1 MNFPPQ
7 LGEASYGGAIR
18 HIEKDME
25 VKIMARKTV
34 ERNISY
40 DEARKIYYV
49 SMDLGKDK
57 DGKRRK
63 RYQTYRT
70 LHAARAGL
78 RNFLTH
84 REEELRT
91 PQHSLTLG
99 DWLETWMDNIV
110 RPTRAETTVY
120 GYQKIIDNHVVPAL
134 GHIPLLKLTPM
145 DIQQYYI
152 QVQQNANLSSNT
164 LRRHHDLL
172 SSSLRSAVR
181 QDKLLQSPMDKVEP
195 PRAKQ
200 KETSYYRPE
209 ELKRLYSLLEGHPL
223 ELCAKLAGSL
233 GMRREEICGL
243 RWESIDYQRQLLYIK
258 EARTAFGATIV
269 QKETKT
275 RSSVRTLFIPD
286 DVARLLQMEQ
296 ERQASKLEEP
306 SPFVVLDHKG
316 LPYSPNA
323 LSLSFTRFVRKNDLP
338 RVTLH
343 GLRHSFATVA
353 SFQGVPLFDIG
364 KALGHATPATT
375 GRIYT
380 HLVDHTHEDTLLKV
394 SDALK

>member
-1 MNFPPQ
+1 
-7 LGEASYGGAIR
+7 
-18 HIEKDME
+18 
-25 VKIMARKTV
+25 MARKTV

-40 DEARKIYYV
+40 DDQRKIYYV

-57 DGKRRK
+57 EGKRIK

-70 LHAARAGL
+70 LYAARQGL
-78 RNFLTH
+78 RGFLTH

-91 PQHSLTLG
+91 PKHDMTLG
-99 DWLETWMDNIV
+99 DWLESWMETIV

-120 GYQKIIDNHVVPAL
+120 GYQKIIDNHLAPAL
-134 GHIPLLKLTPM
+134 GDIPLLTPM

-152 QVQQNANLSSNT
+152 QVQQNANLSGNT

-172 SSSLRSAVR
+172 SSALRSAVR
-181 QDKLLQSPMDKVEP
+181 QDKLLVSPMDRVEP

-200 KETSYYRPE
+200 KEASYYRPE
-209 ELKRLYSLLEGHPL
+209 ELKRLFTLVEGHPL
-223 ELCAKLAGSL
+223 ELCVKMAGSL
-233 GMRREEICGL
+233 GLRREEICGL
-243 RWESIDYQRQLLYIK
+243 KWECVDYQRQLLYIK

-275 RSSVRTLFIPD
+275 RSSVRTLFLPD
-286 DVARLLQMEQ
+286 DVARLLHMEQARQMELY
-296 ERQASKLEEP
+296 RSGKLKEI
-306 SPFVVLDHKG
+306 SQFVVLDHKG
-316 LPYSPNA
+316 YPYSPNA
-323 LSLSFTRFVRKNDLP
+323 LSLAFTRFVKKNNLP

-375 GRIYT
+375 GKIYT
-380 HLVDHTHEDTLLKV
+380 HLVDHTHEETVMKV

>member
-1 MNFPPQ
+1 
-7 LGEASYGGAIR
+7 
-18 HIEKDME
+18 
-25 VKIMARKTV
+25 MARKTV

-40 DEARKIYYV
+40 DDIRKIYYV

-57 DGKRRK
+57 EGKRVK

-70 LHAARAGL
+70 LYAARMGL

-91 PQHSLTLG
+91 PKHDLTLA
-99 DWLETWMDNIV
+99 DWLESWMENIV

-120 GYQKIIDNHVVPAL
+120 GYQKIIENHVLPAL

-152 QVQQNANLSSNT
+152 HIQQETGLCSNT

-172 SSSLRSAVR
+172 SSALRSAVR
-181 QDKLLQSPMDKVEP
+181 QDKLLTSPMDRVEP

-200 KETSYYRPE
+200 KEASYLRPE
-209 ELKRLYSLLEGHPL
+209 ELKQLYALLEGHTL
-223 ELCAKLAGSL
+223 EIPAKLAGSL

-243 RWESIDYQRQLLYIK
+243 RWTSVDFQQRKIHIK
-258 EARTAFGATIV
+258 EARTAYGATIV
-269 QKETKT
+269 QKETKN
-275 RSSVRTLFIPD
+275 RSSIRMLYMPEEIYRLMWREKMRQQAEAPLREGDYNPD
-286 DVARLLQMEQ
+286 NH
-296 ERQASKLEEP
+296 
-306 SPFVVLDHKG
+306 VVLDRNG
-316 LPYSPNA
+316 APYSPNA
-323 LSLSFTRFVRKNDLP
+323 LSLAFTRYIKRNNLP

-353 SFQGVPLFDIG
+353 SGQGVSLFDIG
-364 KALGHATPATT
+364 KALGHSTPATT

-380 HLVDHTHEDTLLKV
+380 HLVDRTHEETLLRV

>member
-1 MNFPPQ
+1 
-7 LGEASYGGAIR
+7 
-18 HIEKDME
+18 
-25 VKIMARKTV
+25 MARKTV

-40 DEARKIYYV
+40 DDQRKLYYV
-49 SMDLGKDK
+49 SMDLGKDQA
-57 DGKRRK
+57 GRRIK

-70 LHAARAGL
+70 LYAARMGL

-91 PQHSLTLG
+91 PRHELTLA
-99 DWLETWMDNIV
+99 DWLESWMDNIV

-120 GYQKIIDNHVVPAL
+120 GYQKIIDNHLVPAL
-134 GHIPLLKLTPM
+134 GDIPLLKLTPM

-152 QVQQNANLSSNT
+152 QVQQNASLSSNT

-181 QDKLLQSPMDKVEP
+181 QDKLLLSPMDRVEP

-200 KETSYYRPE
+200 QEASYYRPE
-209 ELKRLYSLLEGHPL
+209 ELKQLYTLLEGHPL

-243 RWESIDYQRQLLYIK
+243 KWECIDYQRQLLSIR

-275 RSSVRTLFIPD
+275 RSSVRTLYMPD
-286 DVARLLQMEQ
+286 DVVRLLRAEQ
-296 ERQASKLEEP
+296 ERQIELFRTGRLSEP
-306 SPFVVLDHKG
+306 SQFVVLDHKG
-316 LPYSPNA
+316 WPYSPNA
-323 LSLSFTRFVRKNDLP
+323 LSLAFTRFVKKNGLP

-375 GRIYT
+375 GKIYT
-380 HLVDHTHEDTLLKV
+380 HLVDHTHADTLLKV

>member
-1 MNFPPQ
+1 
-7 LGEASYGGAIR
+7 
-18 HIEKDME
+18 
-25 VKIMARKTV
+25 MARKKV

-40 DEARKIYYV
+40 DDQRKIYYV
-49 SMDLGKDK
+49 SMDLGKDSS
-57 DGKRRK
+57 GKRIK
-63 RYQTYRT
+63 RYQPFRT
-70 LHAARAGL
+70 LYAARMGL

-91 PQHSLTLG
+91 PRHDLTLG
-99 DWLETWMDNIV
+99 DWLDSWMETIV

-120 GYQKIIDNHVVPAL
+120 GYQKIIDNHLLPSL
-134 GHIPLLKLTPM
+134 GDIPLLKLTPM

-152 QVQQNANLSSNT
+152 QVQQNANLSNNT

-181 QDKLLQSPMDKVEP
+181 QDKLLVSPMDKVEP

-200 KETSYYRPE
+200 KEASYYRPE
-209 ELKRLYSLLEGHPL
+209 ELKRLYTLVEGHSL
-223 ELCAKLAGSL
+223 ELCVKLAGSL

-243 RWESIDYQRQLLYIK
+243 KWECIDYQRQLLFIR

-275 RSSVRTLFIPD
+275 RSSVRTLFLSND
-286 DVARLLQMEQ
+286 MARLLQTEQ
-296 ERQASKLEEP
+296 ERQKELYLSGQLQTPIE
-306 SPFVVLDHKG
+306 FVVLDHKG

-323 LSLSFTRFVRKNDLP
+323 LSLAFTRFVKKNGLP

-375 GRIYT
+375 GKIYT
-380 HLVDHTHEDTLLKV
+380 HLVDHTHEETLMKV

>member
-1 MNFPPQ
+1 
-7 LGEASYGGAIR
+7 
-18 HIEKDME
+18 
-25 VKIMARKTV
+25 
-34 ERNISY
+34 
-40 DEARKIYYV
+40 
-49 SMDLGKDK
+49 
-57 DGKRRK
+57 
-63 RYQTYRT
+63 
-70 LHAARAGL
+70 
-78 RNFLTH
+78 
-84 REEELRT
+84 
-91 PQHSLTLG
+91 
-99 DWLETWMDNIV
+99 MDNIV

-120 GYQKIIDNHVVPAL
+120 GYQKIIDNHLLPGL

-152 QVQQNANLSSNT
+152 QVQQNVGLCSNT

-172 SSSLRSAVR
+172 SSALRAAVR

-200 KETSYYRPE
+200 KEASYYRPE
-209 ELKRLYSLLEGHPL
+209 ELKQLYTLLEGHSL
-223 ELCAKLAGSL
+223 ELPARLAGSL
-233 GMRREEICGL
+233 GLRREEICGL
-243 RWESIDYQRQLLYIK
+243 KWECIDFQRQLLSIK
-258 EARTAFGATIV
+258 EARTAFGATIL

-275 RSSVRTLFIPD
+275 RSSVRTLYMPD
-286 DVARLLQMEQ
+286 DVARLLQTELT
-296 ERQASKLEEP
+296 RQDRLFREGRLKEP
-306 SPFVVLDHKG
+306 SQFVVLDHKC

-323 LSLSFTRFVRKNDLP
+323 LSLAFTRFVRKNDLP

-375 GRIYT
+375 GKIYT

>member
-1 MNFPPQ
+1 
-7 LGEASYGGAIR
+7 
-18 HIEKDME
+18 
-25 VKIMARKTV
+25 MARKTV

-40 DEARKIYYV
+40 DDVRRIYYV

-57 DGKRRK
+57 DGKRIK

-70 LHAARAGL
+70 LYAARMGL
-78 RNFLTH
+78 RSFLTH
-84 REEELRT
+84 REEEINT
-91 PQHSLTLG
+91 PKHDLTLA
-99 DWLETWMDNIV
+99 DWLESWMDNIV

-120 GYQKIIDNHVVPAL
+120 GYQKIIENHLVPAL
-134 GHIPLLKLTPM
+134 GHVPLLKLTPM

-152 QVQQNANLSSNT
+152 QVQQTANLSSNT

-181 QDKLLQSPMDKVEP
+181 QDKLLVSPIDKVEP

-200 KETSYYRPE
+200 KEASYYRPE
-209 ELKRLYSLLEGHPL
+209 ELKRLYTLVEGHPL
-223 ELCAKLAGSL
+223 ELCVKLAGSL

-243 RWESIDYQRQLLYIK
+243 KWECVDLQRQLLSIR
-258 EARTAFGATIV
+258 EARTAYGATVV
-269 QKETKT
+269 QKETKN
-275 RSSVRTLFIPD
+275 RSSVRTLFLPD
-286 DVARLLQMEQ
+286 DLARLLHMEQ
-296 ERQASKLEEP
+296 ARQADWLRQGKLKEP
-306 SPFVVLDHKG
+306 SQFVVLNYQG
-316 LPYSPNA
+316 VPYSPNA
-323 LSLSFTRFVRKNDLP
+323 LSVAFTRFVRNNDLP

-375 GRIYT
+375 GKIYT
-380 HLVDHTHEDTLLKV
+380 HLVDQTHEDTLLKV

>member
-1 MNFPPQ
+1 
-7 LGEASYGGAIR
+7 
-18 HIEKDME
+18 
-25 VKIMARKTV
+25 MARKTV

-40 DEARKIYYV
+40 DDQRKLYYV
-49 SMDLGKDK
+49 SMDLGKDQA
-57 DGKRRK
+57 GRRIK

-70 LHAARAGL
+70 LYAARMGL

-84 REEELRT
+84 REEELRA
-91 PQHSLTLG
+91 PRHELTLA
-99 DWLETWMDNIV
+99 DWLESWMDNIV

-120 GYQKIIDNHVVPAL
+120 GYQKIIDNHLVPAL
-134 GHIPLLKLTPM
+134 GDIPLLKLTPM

-152 QVQQNANLSSNT
+152 QVQQNASLSSNT

-181 QDKLLQSPMDKVEP
+181 QDKLLLSPMDRVEP

-200 KETSYYRPE
+200 KEASYYRPE
-209 ELKRLYSLLEGHPL
+209 ELKQLYTLLEGHPL

-243 RWESIDYQRQLLYIK
+243 KWECIDYQRQLLSIR

-275 RSSVRTLFIPD
+275 RSSVRTLYMPD
-286 DVARLLQMEQ
+286 DVVRLLRAEQ
-296 ERQASKLEEP
+296 ERQIELFRTGRLSEP
-306 SPFVVLDHKG
+306 SQFVVLDHKG
-316 LPYSPNA
+316 WPYSPNA
-323 LSLSFTRFVRKNDLP
+323 LSLAFTRFVKKNGLP

-375 GRIYT
+375 GKIYT
-380 HLVDHTHEDTLLKV
+380 HLVDHTHADTLLKV

>member
-1 MNFPPQ
+1 
-7 LGEASYGGAIR
+7 
-18 HIEKDME
+18 
-25 VKIMARKTV
+25 MARKTV

-40 DEARKIYYV
+40 DDVRRIYYV

-57 DGKRRK
+57 DGKRVK

-70 LHAARAGL
+70 LYAARMGL
-78 RNFLTH
+78 RGFLTH
-84 REEELRT
+84 REEELNT
-91 PQHSLTLG
+91 PKHDLTLA
-99 DWLETWMDNIV
+99 DWLESWMDNIV

-120 GYQKIIDNHVVPAL
+120 GYQKIIDNHIVPAL

-152 QVQQNANLSSNT
+152 QVQQTANLSSNT

-172 SSSLRSAVR
+172 SSALRSAVR
-181 QDKLLQSPMDKVEP
+181 QDKLLVSPIDKVEP

-200 KETSYYRPE
+200 KEASYYRPE
-209 ELKRLYSLLEGHPL
+209 ELKQLYSLIEGHPL
-223 ELCAKLAGSL
+223 ELCVKLAGSL

-243 RWESIDYQRQLLYIK
+243 KWDCVDFQRQILFIR
-258 EARTAFGATIV
+258 EARTAYGATVV
-269 QKETKT
+269 QKETKN
-275 RSSVRTLFIPD
+275 RSSVRTLFLPD
-286 DVARLLQMEQ
+286 DLIRLLHMEQ
-296 ERQASKLEEP
+296 TRQADWLRQGRLKEP
-306 SPFVVLDHKG
+306 SQFVVLNYQG
-316 LPYSPNA
+316 VPYSPNA
-323 LSLSFTRFVRKNDLP
+323 LSVAFTRFVRNNGLP

-375 GRIYT
+375 GKIYT
-380 HLVDHTHEDTLLKV
+380 HLVDQTHEDTLLKV

>member
-1 MNFPPQ
+1 
-7 LGEASYGGAIR
+7 
-18 HIEKDME
+18 
-25 VKIMARKTV
+25 MARKKV

-40 DEARKIYYV
+40 DDQRKTYYV
-49 SMDLGKDK
+49 SMDLGKDAS
-57 DGKRRK
+57 GKRMK
-63 RYQTYRT
+63 RYQTYPT
-70 LHAARAGL
+70 LYAARKGL
-78 RNFLTH
+78 RQFLMH

-91 PQHSLTLG
+91 PRHELTLA
-99 DWLETWMDNIV
+99 DWLESWMENIV
-110 RPTRAETTVY
+110 QPTRAETTVY
-120 GYQKIIDNHVVPAL
+120 GYQKIIDNHLIPAL
-134 GHIPLLKLTPM
+134 GDIPLLKLTPM

-152 QVQQNANLSSNT
+152 QVQQAANLSNNT

-181 QDKLLQSPMDKVEP
+181 QDKLLVSPMDRVEP

-200 KETSYYRPE
+200 KEASYYRPD
-209 ELKRLYSLLEGHPL
+209 ELKRLYALIEGHPL
-223 ELCAKLAGSL
+223 ELCTKLAGSL

-243 RWESIDYQRQLLYIK
+243 KWECIDYQRQLLFIR

-275 RSSVRTLFIPD
+275 RSSVRTLFLSED
-286 DVARLLQMEQ
+286 MLRLLQAEQ
-296 ERQASKLEEP
+296 ERQKELYRSGQLQTP
-306 SPFVVLDHKG
+306 SEFVVLDHKG

-323 LSLSFTRFVRKNDLP
+323 LSLAFTRFVKRNGLP

-364 KALGHATPATT
+364 KALGHSTPATT

-380 HLVDHTHEDTLLKV
+380 HLVDHTHEETLMKV

>member
-1 MNFPPQ
+1 
-7 LGEASYGGAIR
+7 
-18 HIEKDME
+18 
-25 VKIMARKTV
+25 MARKTV

-40 DEARKIYYV
+40 DDVRRIYYV

-57 DGKRRK
+57 DGKRIK

-70 LHAARAGL
+70 LYAARMGL
-78 RNFLTH
+78 RSFLTH
-84 REEELRT
+84 REEEINT
-91 PQHSLTLG
+91 PKHDLTLA
-99 DWLETWMDNIV
+99 DWLESWMDNIV

-120 GYQKIIDNHVVPAL
+120 GYQKIIENHLVPAL
-134 GHIPLLKLTPM
+134 GHVPLLKLTPM

-152 QVQQNANLSSNT
+152 QVQQTANLSSNT

-172 SSSLRSAVR
+172 SSALRSAVR
-181 QDKLLQSPMDKVEP
+181 QDKLLVSPIDKVEP

-200 KETSYYRPE
+200 KEASYYRPE
-209 ELKRLYSLLEGHPL
+209 ELKRLYTLVEGHPL
-223 ELCAKLAGSL
+223 ELCVKLAGSL

-243 RWESIDYQRQLLYIK
+243 KWECVDLQRQLLSIR
-258 EARTAFGATIV
+258 EARTAYGATVV
-269 QKETKT
+269 QKETKN
-275 RSSVRTLFIPD
+275 RSSVRTLFLPD
-286 DVARLLQMEQ
+286 DLARLLHMEQ
-296 ERQASKLEEP
+296 ARQADWLRQGKLKEP
-306 SPFVVLDHKG
+306 SQFVVLNYQG
-316 LPYSPNA
+316 VPYSPNA
-323 LSLSFTRFVRKNDLP
+323 LSVAFTRFVRNNDLP

-375 GRIYT
+375 GKIYT
-380 HLVDHTHEDTLLKV
+380 HLVDQTHEDTLLKV

>member
-1 MNFPPQ
+1 
-7 LGEASYGGAIR
+7 
-18 HIEKDME
+18 
-25 VKIMARKTV
+25 MARKTV

-40 DEARKIYYV
+40 DDIRKIYYV
-49 SMDLGKDK
+49 SMDLGRDK
-57 DGKRRK
+57 EGRRIK

-70 LHAARAGL
+70 LHAARVGL
-78 RNFLTH
+78 RSFLAH
-84 REEELRT
+84 REEEINT
-91 PQHSLTLG
+91 PKHTLTLA
-99 DWLETWMDNIV
+99 DWLEGWMDNIV

-120 GYQKIIDNHVVPAL
+120 GYQKIIDNHILPAL

-152 QVQQNANLSSNT
+152 QVQQSANLSSNT

-181 QDKLLQSPMDKVEP
+181 QDKLLVSPMDKVEP

-209 ELKRLYSLLEGHPL
+209 ELKRLYALVEGHPL
-223 ELCAKLAGSL
+223 ELCVKLAGSL

-243 RWESIDYQRQLLYIK
+243 KWECVDYQRQLLFIR
-258 EARTAFGATIV
+258 EARTAYGATVV

-275 RSSVRTLFIPD
+275 RSSVRTLFLPD
-286 DVARLLQMEQ
+286 DVARLLHIEQ
-296 ERQASKLEEP
+296 TRQADALREGRLDKASQ
-306 SPFVVLDHKG
+306 FVVLDHKCQ
-316 LPYSPNA
+316 PYSPNA
-323 LSLSFTRFVRKNDLP
+323 LSVAFTRFVRKNGLP
-338 RVTLH
+338 RITLH

-364 KALGHATPATT
+364 KALGHSTPATT

>member
-1 MNFPPQ
+1 
-7 LGEASYGGAIR
+7 
-18 HIEKDME
+18 
-25 VKIMARKTV
+25 MARKTV

-40 DEARKIYYV
+40 DDVRRIYYV

-57 DGKRRK
+57 DGKRLK

-70 LHAARAGL
+70 LYAARMGL
-78 RNFLTH
+78 RSFLTH
-84 REEELRT
+84 REEELNT
-91 PQHSLTLG
+91 PRHDLTLA
-99 DWLETWMDNIV
+99 DWLESWMDNIV

-120 GYQKIIDNHVVPAL
+120 GYQKIIENHLVPAL

-152 QVQQNANLSSNT
+152 QVQQSANLSSNT

-172 SSSLRSAVR
+172 SSALRSAVR
-181 QDKLLQSPMDKVEP
+181 QDKLLVSPIDKVEP

-200 KETSYYRPE
+200 KEASYYRPE
-209 ELKRLYSLLEGHPL
+209 ELKRLYTLIEGHPL
-223 ELCAKLAGSL
+223 ELCVKLAGSL

-243 RWESIDYQRQLLYIK
+243 KWECVDLQRQLLFIR
-258 EARTAFGATIV
+258 EARTAYGATVV
-269 QKETKT
+269 QKETKN
-275 RSSVRTLFIPD
+275 RSSVRTLFLPD
-286 DVARLLQMEQ
+286 DLARLLHMEQ
-296 ERQASKLEEP
+296 VRQADWLREGRLKEP
-306 SPFVVLDHKG
+306 SQFVVLNYQG
-316 LPYSPNA
+316 VPYSPNA
-323 LSLSFTRFVRKNDLP
+323 LSVAFTRFVRNNGLP

-375 GRIYT
+375 GKIYT
-380 HLVDHTHEDTLLKV
+380 HLVDQTHEDTLLKV

>member
-1 MNFPPQ
+1 
-7 LGEASYGGAIR
+7 
-18 HIEKDME
+18 
-25 VKIMARKTV
+25 MARKTV

-40 DEARKIYYV
+40 DDQRKLYYV
-49 SMDLGKDK
+49 SMDLGKDQA
-57 DGKRRK
+57 GRRIK

-70 LHAARAGL
+70 LYAARMGL

-91 PQHSLTLG
+91 PRHELTLA
-99 DWLETWMDNIV
+99 DWLESWMDNIV

-120 GYQKIIDNHVVPAL
+120 GYQKIIDNHLVPAL
-134 GHIPLLKLTPM
+134 GDIPLLKLTPM

-152 QVQQNANLSSNT
+152 QVQQNASLSSNT

-181 QDKLLQSPMDKVEP
+181 QDKLLLSPMDRVEP

-200 KETSYYRPE
+200 KEASYYRPE
-209 ELKRLYSLLEGHPL
+209 ELKQLYTLLEGHPL

-243 RWESIDYQRQLLYIK
+243 KWDCIDYQRQLLYIR

-275 RSSVRTLFIPD
+275 RSSVRTLYMPD
-286 DVARLLQMEQ
+286 DVVRLLRAEQ
-296 ERQASKLEEP
+296 ERQIELFRTGRLSEP
-306 SPFVVLDHKG
+306 SQFVVLDHKG
-316 LPYSPNA
+316 WPYSPNA
-323 LSLSFTRFVRKNDLP
+323 LSLAFTRFVKKNGLP

-375 GRIYT
+375 GKIYT

>member
-1 MNFPPQ
+1 
-7 LGEASYGGAIR
+7 
-18 HIEKDME
+18 
-25 VKIMARKTV
+25 MARKTV

-40 DEARKIYYV
+40 DEIRKIYYV
-49 SMDLGKDK
+49 SMDLGKDR
-57 DGKRRK
+57 DGKRIK

-70 LHAARAGL
+70 LHAARLGL
-78 RNFLTH
+78 RDFLTH

-91 PQHSLTLG
+91 PKHDLTLA
-99 DWLETWMDNIV
+99 DWLGRWMDNIV

-120 GYQKIIDNHVVPAL
+120 GYQKIIDNHLLPGL
-134 GHIPLLKLTPM
+134 GHIPLLKLSPM

-152 QVQQNANLSSNT
+152 QVQQNCSLSSNT

-172 SSSLRSAVR
+172 SSALRAAVR
-181 QDKLLQSPMDKVEP
+181 QDKLLNSPMDRVEP
-195 PRAKQ
+195 PRPQQ
-200 KETSYYRPE
+200 KEASYYRPE
-209 ELKRLYSLLEGHPL
+209 ELKQLYTLLEGHPL

-243 RWESIDYQRQLLYIK
+243 KWDCIDYQRQLLYIR
-258 EARTAFGATIV
+258 EARTAFGATVV

-275 RSSVRTLFIPD
+275 RSSVRTLFLPG
-286 DVARLLQMEQ
+286 DVPRLLRLEQ
-296 ERQASKLEEP
+296 ERQERKWQTP
-306 SPFVVLDHKG
+306 SEFVLLDHKG

-323 LSLSFTRFVRKNDLP
+323 LSLAFTRFVRKNGLP
-338 RVTLH
+338 RITLH

-375 GRIYT
+375 GKIYT

>member
-1 MNFPPQ
+1 
-7 LGEASYGGAIR
+7 
-18 HIEKDME
+18 ME
-25 VKIMARKTV
+25 
-34 ERNISY
+34 
-40 DEARKIYYV
+40 
-49 SMDLGKDK
+49 
-57 DGKRRK
+57 
-63 RYQTYRT
+63 
-70 LHAARAGL
+70 
-78 RNFLTH
+78 
-84 REEELRT
+84 
-91 PQHSLTLG
+91 
-99 DWLETWMDNIV
+99 NIV

-120 GYQKIIDNHVVPAL
+120 GYQKIINNHVLPAL

-152 QVQQNANLSSNT
+152 QVQQTANLSGNT

-181 QDKLLQSPMDKVEP
+181 QDKLLVSPMDRVEP

-200 KETSYYRPE
+200 KEASYYRPE
-209 ELKRLYSLLEGHPL
+209 ELKQLYALLEGHPL
-223 ELCAKLAGSL
+223 ELCVKLAGSL

-243 RWESIDYQRQLLYIK
+243 KWDCIDYQRQLLYIR

-275 RSSVRTLFIPD
+275 RSSVRTLFLPD
-286 DVARLLQMEQ
+286 DVARLLQLEQ
-296 ERQASKLEEP
+296 ARQEAWLRDGKLKEP
-306 SPFVVLDHKG
+306 SQFVVLDHKG
-316 LPYSPNA
+316 YPYSPNA
-323 LSLSFTRFVRKNDLP
+323 LSLAFTRFVRKNDLP

-375 GRIYT
+375 GKIYT
-380 HLVDHTHEDTLLKV
+380 HLVDHTHEETLMKV

>member
-1 MNFPPQ
+1 
-7 LGEASYGGAIR
+7 
-18 HIEKDME
+18 
-25 VKIMARKTV
+25 MARKKV

-40 DEARKIYYV
+40 DDQRKTYYV
-49 SMDLGKDK
+49 SMDLGKDAS
-57 DGKRRK
+57 GKRMK
-63 RYQTYRT
+63 RYQTYPT
-70 LHAARAGL
+70 LYAARKGL
-78 RNFLTH
+78 RQFLMH

-91 PQHSLTLG
+91 PRHELTLA
-99 DWLETWMDNIV
+99 DWLESWMENIV
-110 RPTRAETTVY
+110 QPTRAETTVY
-120 GYQKIIDNHVVPAL
+120 GYQKIIDNHLIPAL
-134 GHIPLLKLTPM
+134 GDIPLLKLTPM

-152 QVQQNANLSSNT
+152 QVQQAANLSNNT

-181 QDKLLQSPMDKVEP
+181 QDKLLVSPMDRVEP

-200 KETSYYRPE
+200 KEASYYRPD
-209 ELKRLYSLLEGHPL
+209 ELKRLYALIEGHPL
-223 ELCAKLAGSL
+223 ELCTKLAGSL

-243 RWESIDYQRQLLYIK
+243 KWECIDYQRQLLFIR

-275 RSSVRTLFIPD
+275 RSSVRTLFLSED
-286 DVARLLQMEQ
+286 MLRLLQAEQ
-296 ERQASKLEEP
+296 ERQKELYRSGQLQTP
-306 SPFVVLDHKG
+306 SEFVVLDHKG

-323 LSLSFTRFVRKNDLP
+323 LSLAFTRFVKKNGLP

-364 KALGHATPATT
+364 KALGHSTPATT

-380 HLVDHTHEDTLLKV
+380 HLVDHPHEETLMKV

>member
-1 MNFPPQ
+1 
-7 LGEASYGGAIR
+7 
-18 HIEKDME
+18 
-25 VKIMARKTV
+25 MARKKV

-40 DEARKIYYV
+40 DDQRKTYYV
-49 SMDLGKDK
+49 SMDLGKDAS
-57 DGKRRK
+57 GKRMK
-63 RYQTYRT
+63 RYQTYPT
-70 LHAARAGL
+70 LYAARKGL
-78 RNFLTH
+78 RQFLMH

-91 PQHSLTLG
+91 PRHELTLA
-99 DWLETWMDNIV
+99 DWLESWMENIV
-110 RPTRAETTVY
+110 QPTRAETTVY
-120 GYQKIIDNHVVPAL
+120 GYQKIIDNHLIPAL
-134 GHIPLLKLTPM
+134 GDIPLLKLTPM

-152 QVQQNANLSSNT
+152 QVQQAANLSGNT

-181 QDKLLQSPMDKVEP
+181 QDKLLVSPMDRVEP

-200 KETSYYRPE
+200 KEASYYRPD
-209 ELKRLYSLLEGHPL
+209 ELKRLYALIEGHPL
-223 ELCAKLAGSL
+223 ELCTKLAGSL

-243 RWESIDYQRQLLYIK
+243 KWECIDYQRQLLFIR

-275 RSSVRTLFIPD
+275 RSSVRTLFLSED
-286 DVARLLQMEQ
+286 MLRLLQTEQ
-296 ERQASKLEEP
+296 TRQKELYRSGQLQTP
-306 SPFVVLDHKG
+306 SEFVVLDHKG

-323 LSLSFTRFVRKNDLP
+323 LSLAFTRFVKKNGLP

-364 KALGHATPATT
+364 KALGHSTPATT

-380 HLVDHTHEDTLLKV
+380 HLVDHTHEETLMKV

>member
-1 MNFPPQ
+1 
-7 LGEASYGGAIR
+7 
-18 HIEKDME
+18 
-25 VKIMARKTV
+25 MARKTV

-40 DEARKIYYV
+40 DDIRKIYYV

-57 DGKRRK
+57 EGRRVK

-70 LHAARAGL
+70 LYAARMGL
-78 RNFLTH
+78 RDFLTH
-84 REEELRT
+84 REQELRT
-91 PQHSLTLG
+91 PKHDLTLA
-99 DWLETWMDNIV
+99 DWLESWMDNIV

-120 GYQKIIDNHVVPAL
+120 GYQKIIDNHLLPGL

-152 QVQQNANLSSNT
+152 QVQQNVGLCSNT

-172 SSSLRSAVR
+172 SSALRAAVR

-200 KETSYYRPE
+200 KEASYYRPE
-209 ELKRLYSLLEGHPL
+209 ELKQLYTLLEGHSL
-223 ELCAKLAGSL
+223 ELPARLAGSL
-233 GMRREEICGL
+233 GLRREEICGL
-243 RWESIDYQRQLLYIK
+243 KWECIDFQRQLLSIK
-258 EARTAFGATIV
+258 EARTAFGATIL

-275 RSSVRTLFIPD
+275 RSSVRTLYMPD
-286 DVARLLQMEQ
+286 DVARLLQTELT
-296 ERQASKLEEP
+296 RQDRLFREGRLKEP
-306 SPFVVLDHKG
+306 SQFVVLDHKC

-323 LSLSFTRFVRKNDLP
+323 LSLAFTRFVRKNDLP

-375 GRIYT
+375 GKIYT

>member
-1 MNFPPQ
+1 
-7 LGEASYGGAIR
+7 
-18 HIEKDME
+18 
-25 VKIMARKTV
+25 MARKTV

-40 DEARKIYYV
+40 DDVRRIYYV

-57 DGKRRK
+57 DGKRIK

-70 LHAARAGL
+70 LYAARMGL
-78 RNFLTH
+78 RSFLTH
-84 REEELRT
+84 REEEINT
-91 PQHSLTLG
+91 PKHDLTLA
-99 DWLETWMDNIV
+99 DWLESWMDNIV

-120 GYQKIIDNHVVPAL
+120 GYQKIIENHLIPAL
-134 GHIPLLKLTPM
+134 GHVPLLKLTPM

-152 QVQQNANLSSNT
+152 QVQQTANLSSNT

-172 SSSLRSAVR
+172 SSALRPAVR
-181 QDKLLQSPMDKVEP
+181 QDKLLVSPIDKVEP

-200 KETSYYRPE
+200 KEASYYRPE
-209 ELKRLYSLLEGHPL
+209 ELKRLYTLVEGHPL
-223 ELCAKLAGSL
+223 ELCVKLAGSL

-243 RWESIDYQRQLLYIK
+243 KWECVDLQRQLLSIR
-258 EARTAFGATIV
+258 EARTAYGATVV
-269 QKETKT
+269 QKETKN
-275 RSSVRTLFIPD
+275 RSSVRTLFLPD
-286 DVARLLQMEQ
+286 DLARLLHMEQ
-296 ERQASKLEEP
+296 ARQADWLRQGKLKEP
-306 SPFVVLDHKG
+306 SQFVVLNYQG
-316 LPYSPNA
+316 VPYSPNA
-323 LSLSFTRFVRKNDLP
+323 LSVAFTRFVRNNDLP

-375 GRIYT
+375 GKIYT
-380 HLVDHTHEDTLLKV
+380 HLVDQTHEDTLLKV

>member
-1 MNFPPQ
+1 
-7 LGEASYGGAIR
+7 
-18 HIEKDME
+18 
-25 VKIMARKTV
+25 MARKKV

-40 DEARKIYYV
+40 DDQRKTYYV
-49 SMDLGKDK
+49 SMDLGKDAS
-57 DGKRRK
+57 GKRMK
-63 RYQTYRT
+63 RYQTYPT
-70 LHAARAGL
+70 LYAARKGL
-78 RNFLTH
+78 RQFLMH

-91 PQHSLTLG
+91 PRHELTLA
-99 DWLETWMDNIV
+99 DWLESWMENIV
-110 RPTRAETTVY
+110 QPTRAETTVY
-120 GYQKIIDNHVVPAL
+120 GYQKIIDNHLIPAL
-134 GHIPLLKLTPM
+134 GDIPLLKLTPM

-152 QVQQNANLSSNT
+152 QVQQAANLSNNT

-181 QDKLLQSPMDKVEP
+181 QDKLLVSPMDRVEP

-200 KETSYYRPE
+200 KEASYYRPE
-209 ELKRLYSLLEGHPL
+209 ELKQLYALLEGHPL
-223 ELCAKLAGSL
+223 ELCVKLAGSL

-243 RWESIDYQRQLLYIK
+243 KWDCIDYQRQLLYIR

-275 RSSVRTLFIPD
+275 RSSVRTLFLSED
-286 DVARLLQMEQ
+286 MLRLLQTEQ
-296 ERQASKLEEP
+296 TRQKELYRSGQLQTP
-306 SPFVVLDHKG
+306 SEFVVLDHKG

-323 LSLSFTRFVRKNDLP
+323 LSLAFTRFVKKNGLP

-364 KALGHATPATT
+364 KALGHSTPATT

-380 HLVDHTHEDTLLKV
+380 HLVDHTHEETLMKV

>member
-1 MNFPPQ
+1 
-7 LGEASYGGAIR
+7 
-18 HIEKDME
+18 
-25 VKIMARKTV
+25 MARKTV

-40 DEARKIYYV
+40 DESRKIYYV
-49 SMDLGKDK
+49 SMDLGRDK
-57 DGKRRK
+57 EGKRLK

-70 LHAARAGL
+70 LYAARAGL
-78 RNFLTH
+78 RDFLIH
-84 REEELRT
+84 REQELNT
-91 PQHSLTLG
+91 PKHNLTLG
-99 DWLETWMDNIV
+99 EWLESWMDNIV

-120 GYQKIIDNHVVPAL
+120 GYQKIIDNHVLPVL
-134 GHIPLLKLTPM
+134 GDVPLLALSPM

-172 SSSLRSAVR
+172 TSALRAAVR

-195 PRAKQ
+195 PRPQQ
-200 KETSYYRPE
+200 KEASYYRPE

-223 ELCAKLAGSL
+223 ELCARLAGSL

-243 RWESIDYQRQLLYIK
+243 KWECVDYERQLLRIC
-258 EARTAFGATIV
+258 EARTAYGATVV

-275 RSSVRTLFIPD
+275 RSSVRTLYIPD
-286 DVARLLQMEQ
+286 DVTLLLQKEQ
-296 ERQASKLEEP
+296 ERQAWRLEEP
-306 SPFVVLDHKG
+306 SEFVVLDRRNQ
-316 LPYSPNA
+316 PYSPNA
-323 LSLSFTRFVRKNDLP
+323 LSLAFTRFVRKNDLP

-353 SFQGVPLFDIG
+353 SMQGVPLFDIG

-375 GRIYT
+375 GKVYT
-380 HLVDHTHEDTLLKV
+380 HLVDHTHEETLIKV
-394 SDALK
+394 SDALKK

>member
-1 MNFPPQ
+1 
-7 LGEASYGGAIR
+7 
-18 HIEKDME
+18 
-25 VKIMARKTV
+25 MARKTV

-40 DEARKIYYV
+40 DDVRQIYYV

-57 DGKRRK
+57 DGKRLK

-70 LHAARAGL
+70 LYAARMGL
-78 RNFLTH
+78 RGFLTH
-84 REEELRT
+84 REEEIHT
-91 PQHSLTLG
+91 PRHDLTLA
-99 DWLETWMDNIV
+99 DWLESWMENIV

-120 GYQKIIDNHVVPAL
+120 GYQKIIENHLVPAL

-152 QVQQNANLSSNT
+152 QVQQSANLSSNT

-172 SSSLRSAVR
+172 SSALRSAVR
-181 QDKLLQSPMDKVEP
+181 QDKLLVSPIDKVEP
-195 PRAKQ
+195 PRARQ
-200 KETSYYRPE
+200 KEASYYRPE
-209 ELKRLYSLLEGHPL
+209 ELKRLYTLIEGHPL
-223 ELCAKLAGSL
+223 ELCVKLAGSL

-243 RWESIDYQRQLLYIK
+243 KWECVDFQRQILLIR
-258 EARTAFGATIV
+258 EARTAYGATVV
-269 QKETKT
+269 QKETKN
-275 RSSVRTLFIPD
+275 RSSVRTLFLPD
-286 DVARLLQMEQ
+286 DVVRLLRAER
-296 ERQASKLEEP
+296 ERQEDWLREGRLKEP
-306 SPFVVLDHKG
+306 SQFVVLNYRG
-316 LPYSPNA
+316 APYSPNA
-323 LSLSFTRFVRKNDLP
+323 LSVAFTRFVRSNDLP

-375 GRIYT
+375 GKIYT